1 MILTLDD
8 IRALTVGAL
17 TIEEQEDGFHFFRLT
32 EKQREVWSRL
42 GYHFAVRAVASCGVR
57 LDFVT
62 DACELSFFAVAGNY
76 ELHIDG
82 LLRSKHL
89 LESDG
94 TVVCPLSDPLGNAQK
109 EYRVTLYLPSHTA
122 GILRDVTLT
131 GATYARPCEYDCR
144 LLLIGDSITQ
154 GWESEYD
161 SMTYAYALSR
171 TLNANSVNQ
180 GVGGTCFDEEALDIL
195 PFDPDIV
202 TVAYGTND
210 YDMRASLD
218 EMRAHLAAFLDGI
231 ASLYAGKKI
240 FVLSPI
246 WRDQRNAKMGR
257 FEDCRAIIIEEA
269 TRRGMIHIDGLKMVP
284 PIPSLY
290 SDEYLHPNA
299 LGFAY
304 YAENVVREIKKHL

>member
-1 MILTLDD
+1 MVMTIDN
-8 IRALTVGAL
+8 IRELTVGAL
-17 TIEEQEDGFHFFRLT
+17 TIEKREDGFHFRRFT
-32 EKQREVWSRL
+32 EKQLAAWDRL
-42 GYHFAVRAVASCGVR
+42 GWRFRARADATCGVR

-62 DACELSFFAVAGNY
+62 DARTLAFSAAAGNY

-89 LESDG
+89 LDTDG
-94 TVVCPLSDPLGNAQK
+94 RVECPLCDPLGNEK
-109 EYRVTLYLPSHTA
+109 GEYRVTLYLPSHTE
-122 GILRDVTLT
+122 GVLREVVLT
-131 GATYARPCEYDCR
+131 GASYARPCTYDCR

-171 TLNANSVNQ
+171 ALRADSINQ
-180 GVGGTCFDEEALDIL
+180 GVGGSCFDVSTQDDL

-210 YDMRASLD
+210 YDMRGTLA
-218 EMRAHLAAFLDGI
+218 EMQERLTAFLD
-231 ASLYAGKKI
+231 AVAARYAGKRI
-240 FVLSPI
+240 FVISPI
-246 WRDQRNAKMGR
+246 WRDQRNAAMGR
-257 FEDCRAIIIEEA
+257 FEDCRALIISEA
-269 TRRGMIHIDGLKMVP
+269 AKRSMTHIDGLKMVP
-284 PIPSLY
+284 PIPLLF

-304 YAENVVREIKKHL
+304 YAENAVREILAHL

>member
-1 MILTLDD
+1 MTLTLDD
-8 IRALTVGAL
+8 IRAVTVGAL
-17 TIEEQEDGFHFFRLT
+17 IIEEQEDGFHFFRLT
-32 EKQREVWSRL
+32 EKQRNMWSRL
-42 GYHFAVRAVASCGVR
+42 GYHFAVRALATCGVR
-57 LDFVT
+57 LDFMT
-62 DACELSFFAVAGNY
+62 DAHTLTFSCAAGNY

-89 LESDG
+89 MEADG
-94 TVVCPLSDPLGNAQK
+94 TVICPLCDPLGNPQK

-122 GILRDVTLT
+122 GVLRDVTLE
-131 GATYARPCEYDCR
+131 GATYARPLTYDCR

-180 GVGGTCFDEEALDIL
+180 GVGGTCFDEEALDTL

-210 YDMRASLD
+210 YDMRPSLE
-218 EMRAHLAAFLDGI
+218 EMRTRVSAFLD
-231 ASLYAGKKI
+231 AVATRYAGKRI
-240 FVLSPI
+240 FVISPI
-246 WRDQRNAKMGR
+246 WRDQRNAAMGR
-257 FEDCRAIIIEEA
+257 FEDCRALIIEEA
-269 TRRGMIHIDGLKMVP
+269 TRRGMTHIDGLKMVP

-304 YAENVVREIKKHL
+304 YAENVVREIKRHL

>member
-1 MILTLDD
+1 MTFTLDD

-17 TIEEQEDGFHFFRLT
+17 AIEEQEDGFHFFRLT
-32 EKQREVWSRL
+32 EKQRKVWSRL
-42 GYHFAVRAVASCGVR
+42 GYHFAVRATATCGVR

-62 DACELSFFAVAGNY
+62 DARSLTFSCAAGNY

-89 LESDG
+89 LEADG
-94 TVVCPLSDPLGNAQK
+94 TVICPLCDPLGNAQK

-122 GILRDVTLT
+122 GILRDVTLE

-144 LLLIGDSITQ
+144 LLMIGDSITQ

-171 TLNANSVNQ
+171 ALNANSVNQ
-180 GVGGTCFDEEALDIL
+180 GVGGACYDENTLDTL

-210 YDMRASLD
+210 YDMRPSTD
-218 EMRAHLAAFLDGI
+218 EMRAHVCAFLDGI

-246 WRDQRNAKMGR
+246 WRDRRDAKMGR
-257 FEDCRAIIIEEA
+257 FEDCRAVVIEEA
-269 TRRGMIHIDGLKMVP
+269 ARRHMIHIDGLKMVP
-284 PIPSLY
+284 PIPSLF

-304 YAENVVREIKKHL
+304 YAENVVREIKKYL